1 MLDLVYQHNVQDI
14 VGNLTDA
21 EARHVPFV
29 ITLGLNWTAQDIRK
43 ELAKNLPKQFH
54 IRNGRVEKGL
64 RITPATRSRPEAR
77 VGTADWYMQDQEEGD
92 TRRAS
97 DRYAGPAEAKG
108 VWIPSL
114 ELRRGGVIQGLL
126 TKKTLSQQ
134 KQVAA
139 AAAKHDTAKRSRVG
153 KRVRK
158 GYYADRG
165 DAAYKKPKPFIARMK
180 TGKKGV
186 FIRRDRKR
194 TPIVLLYTVQ
204 DSVTVPPTW
213 EFQAQGVRVTDK
225 QYRRNFIKA
234 LDQAFKG
241 NMEKDAN
248 GKRTKS
254 SPLKSWYVENLMET
268 EGAYTPSPAASRAG
282 PLPSSFEPAGPSVS
296 DLFAG
301 TAGGGVIDSLR
312 ANAPG

>member
-77 VGTADWYMQDQEEGD
+77 VGTADWYMQDQEFGD
-92 TRRAS
+92 TRSATAK
-97 DRYAGPAEAKG
+97 YAGPAEAKG

-126 TKKTLSQQ
+126 TRKTLSQQ

-165 DAAYKKPKPFIARMK
+165 DTAYKKPKPFIARMK

-204 DSVTVPPTW
+204 DSVTVPPSW

-234 LDQAFKG
+234 LDQAFKSDRKG
-241 NMEKDAN
+241 
-248 GKRTKS
+248 
-254 SPLKSWYVENLMET
+254 PLRSWYLENLMET

-296 DLFAG
+296 ELFEG
-301 TAGGGVIDSLR
+301 TAGGGVIDRLR